1 MKKVLLVVLCLVLVV
16 LPLSACGSSSAPAE
30 PSQTTAQG
38 DESAGTTAGE
48 PEKTASLA
56 GSKITMS
63 VLSGGYMPAI
73 KPSVDKF
80 IQESGINV
88 ELVGLE
94 EAALR
99 EKTLIEVNSGADTF
113 DIYSIDGPPYVYE
126 VQGALERLQPYVD
139 RDNIDLSKFLDVYL
153 EMSRYPSEF
162 TPHDANYKRG
172 DGELVSLPVRIGVH
186 ILHYRK
192 DLFDAAGLT
201 PPNSMEELYQAA
213 KKLTGSKTP
222 EGEKVYG
229 LILQG
234 DQSTWGFIQYMDF
247 LWSYGG
253 EMLTPDM
260 KQSALNSPEALKAL
274 EMMVRLYKDGY
285 TPPATPTYDMDT
297 AVAALQQGIGAMYLE
312 YSPRALVINNPE
324 KSKTAGKWAWS
335 VIPSDKGGTG
345 SGCVTGWSMGINNK
359 SKNKDAAWELIKY
372 LTSEE
377 TQTRMAIENAN
388 GPVLT
393 SVFENA
399 EYQKA
404 FPAALAVLEAA
415 KNGKVRPGVYQ
426 IAQIEDLISKAVNSS
441 LLGTTTPAKALATA
455 HEGINAILAEAD

>member
-1 MKKVLLVVLCLVLVV
+1 MKKVLLFVLCLL
-16 LPLSACGSSSAPAE
+16 LTAAPLSACGNETASVGPE
-30 PSQTTAQG
+30 PSKTSEETAVK
-38 DESAGTTAGE
+38 E
-48 PEKTASLA
+48 PIKADSLA

-73 KPSVDKF
+73 KPSVERF
-80 IQESGINV
+80 ISESGINV

-99 EKTLIEVNSGADTF
+99 EKTLIEVNSGANTF
-113 DIYSIDGPPYVYE
+113 DIFSIDGPPYVYE
-126 VQGALERLQPYVD
+126 VHGALERLQPYIN
-139 RDNIDLSKFLDVYL
+139 RDNIDLEKFLDVYL
-153 EMSRYPSEF
+153 EMSRYPSLF
-162 TPHDANYKRG
+162 TPHNADYKQG
-172 DGELVSLPVRIGVH
+172 DGEIVSLPVRIGVH

-201 PPNSMEELYQAA
+201 APKSMDELYEAA
-213 KKLTGSKTP
+213 KKLTGSVTP
-222 EGEKVYG
+222 EGDKVYG

-234 DQSTWGFIQYMDF
+234 DQSTWGFIQYCDF
-247 LWSYGG
+247 LWSFGG
-253 EMLTPDM
+253 DLLNADM
-260 KQSALNSPEALKAL
+260 TQSALNSKEALDAL
-274 EMMVRLYKDGY
+274 EFMVKLYKDGY

-335 VIPSDKGGTG
+335 VIPSSEGDTG

-359 SKNKDAAWELIKY
+359 SQNKDAAWELIKY

-388 GPVLT
+388 GPVIE
-393 SVFENA
+393 SVFHNE
-399 EYQKA
+399 EYQKS

-415 KNGKVRPGVYQ
+415 KNGTVRPGVYQ
-426 IAQIEDLISKAVNSS
+426 IAQIEDLISRAVNSS
-441 LLGTTTPAKALATA
+441 LLGNTSPSEALTTA
-455 HEGINAILAEAD
+455 HEGINAILEENSK

>member
-1 MKKVLLVVLCLVLVV
+1 MRKVLLFVLCLMLVAA
-16 LPLSACGSSSAPAE
+16 PLSGCGSGNESASLE
-30 PSQTTAQG
+30 PSEA
-38 DESAGTTAGE
+38 AGE
-48 PEKTASLA
+48 ATAEKEPVDTESLT

-73 KPSVDKF
+73 KPSVERF
-80 IQESGINV
+80 IDETGIQV

-99 EKTLIEVNSGADTF
+99 EKTLIEVNSGTDTF
-113 DIYSIDGPPYVYE
+113 DIFSIDGPPYVYE
-126 VQGALERLQPYVD
+126 VQGALERLQPYID
-139 RDNIDLSKFLDVYL
+139 RDNIDLDKFFDVYL

-172 DGELVSLPVRIGVH
+172 DGEIVSLPVRIGVH

-192 DLFDAAGLT
+192 DLFDAAGLSA
-201 PPNSMEELYQAA
+201 PKSMDELYDAA
-213 KKLTGSKTP
+213 KKLTGSTTP

-253 EMLTPDM
+253 DIFNADM
-260 KQSALNSPEALKAL
+260 TESALNSDEALEAL
-274 EMMVRLYKDGY
+274 EFMVGLYKDGY

-297 AVAALQQGIGAMYLE
+297 AVAALQQGIGAMYIE
-312 YSPRALVINNPE
+312 YSPRALVLDNPE
-324 KSKTAGKWAWS
+324 TSKTAGKWAWAAM
-335 VIPSDKGGTG
+335 PSSEGGVG

-388 GPVLT
+388 GPVIE
-393 SVFENA
+393 SVFSNE
-399 EYQKA
+399 EYQEA
-404 FPAALAVLEAA
+404 FPAALAVLDAA

-426 IAQIEDLISKAVNSS
+426 IVQIEDLISRAVNAS
-441 LLGTTTPAKALATA
+441 LLGTDTPAEA
-455 HEGINAILAEAD
+455 LAEAHEAINQILKENN